1 MIRNDCR
8 KFELGLQYFCTKLPK
23 LSVTTKDKGFYL
35 MKFAKFYIPLLIAL
49 LTYLSV
55 KPLFES
61 TTLGTKGNP
70 IRLLLT
76 PSVDAQKVSNSAEQL
91 VNYLQDATGYV
102 IIASLPTSYIAV
114 VEAFGSGKADIAAMN
129 TFSYVLANQKYG
141 VEAALKVIR
150 RDGEQTYKGQFITRA
165 DSGIDS
171 LYELNGRKIAYVD
184 AASTSGYILP
194 KALLDTMGIKP
205 SEEVFAMKHDNV
217 VTMVYQKQVDA
228 GATYYSPPD
237 KKTGEFLDARARVAK
252 QYPDIYQAVKI
263 IGFTEDIPNDPFAF
277 RKDLPSI
284 VKQRIIK
291 ALIDFQ
297 ATPEGKKALY
307 ETYSVEGLAPALDS
321 DYNGL
326 RKMITQF
333 GGNVEET
340 LKKQVKKK

>member
-1 MIRNDCR
+1 MNDVNSWSS
-8 KFELGLQYFCTKLPK
+8 LQYFCTKLPK
-23 LSVTTKDKGFYL
+23 LGVTTKDKGFYL
-35 MKFAKFYIPLLIAL
+35 MKFAKFYIPLLVVVL
-49 LTYLSV
+49 LYLSI

-61 TTLGTKGNP
+61 SSVGSKGNP
-70 IRLLLT
+70 IRILLT
-76 PSVDAQKVSNSAEQL
+76 PSVDAQKISTSAKQL
-91 VNYLQDATGYV
+91 TDYLEKTTGYSV
-102 IIASLPTSYIAV
+102 TVSFPSSYIAV

-141 VEAALKVIR
+141 VEAVLKVIR
-150 RDGEQTYKGQFITRA
+150 RDGEKTYKGQFITRN

-171 LYELNGRKIAYVD
+171 LFQLNGKKIAYVD

-194 KALLDTMGIKP
+194 KAMLDKKGIKP

-237 KKTGEFLDARARVAK
+237 RKTGEILDARARVVK
-252 QYPDIYQAVKI
+252 QYPDIYQTVKI
-263 IGFTEDIPNDPFAF
+263 IGFTQDIPNDPFVC
-277 RKDLPSI
+277 RKDLPVAI
-284 VKQRIIK
+284 KQRLIT

-297 ATPEGKKALY
+297 TKPEGKKALY
-307 ETYSVEGLAPALDS
+307 ETYSVEGLSPTQDS
-321 DYNGL
+321 DYDGL
-326 RKMITQF
+326 RTMIQQF